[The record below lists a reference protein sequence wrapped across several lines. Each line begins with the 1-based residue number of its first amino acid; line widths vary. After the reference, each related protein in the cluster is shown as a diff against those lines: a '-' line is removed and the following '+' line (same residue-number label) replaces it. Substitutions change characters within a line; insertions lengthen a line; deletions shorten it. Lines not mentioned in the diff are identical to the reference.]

1 LRWVYFDVILSAM
14 QGVRFSLTIL
24 ALGLAACSP
33 TQPMTR
39 QVISPSLPAV
49 AQASLKLSATQKSSI
64 GRKIWQNESGGKVSG
79 LTHWNDGEEFPS
91 MGIGHF
97 IWYPKG
103 FNGRWTETWP
113 EFVRYAR
120 NQRKQVP
127 AVGTLPDCPWPNKAA
142 FQRDFNGAQLNG
154 LRKWLAANI
163 TVQTEFIAYKSRAA
177 LPNVLAAAPPAQRAR
192 IQQNYDKVS
201 TSSNGI
207 YALVDY
213 VNFKGD
219 GTNPRERYADQGW
232 GLMWV
237 LMEMKEVPGG
247 QAAAKEFG
255 QAAKRRLDLRI
266 KNSPSA
272 RGEKRWRA
280 GWHNRCDSYGRPL

>member
-1 LRWVYFDVILSAM
+1 MQATRFILPVLCFMS
-14 QGVRFSLTIL
+14 
-24 ALGLAACSP
+24 ACSADP
-33 TQPMTR
+33 PVRPQAPVVSTAPAAN
-39 QVISPSLPAV
+39 SLRLTNA
-49 AQASLKLSATQKSSI
+49 QKSSI
-64 GRKIWQNESGGKVSG
+64 GRKIWQNESGGKVTG

-113 EFVRYAR
+113 EFVKYAASR
-120 NQRKQVP
+120 GLAAP
-127 AVGTLPDCPWPNKAA
+127 AVGRQADCPWPNKAS
-142 FQRDFNGAQLNG
+142 FMKDFNGPQLTG
-154 LRKWLAANI
+154 LRNWLAANI

-177 LPNVLAAAPPAQRAR
+177 LPKIMKAAPAAERAR
-192 IQQNYDKVS
+192 IKNNYDKVAS
-201 TSSNGI
+201 TPNGI

-219 GTNPRERYADQGW
+219 GTNPSETYAGQGW

-237 LMEMKEVPGG
+237 LKEMRTVGSG
-247 QAAAKEFG
+247 QAAAREFG

-266 KNSPSA
+266 KNSPPA
-272 RGEKRWRA
+272 RGESRWRA
-280 GWHNRCDSYGRPL
+280 GWHNRCDSYGRAL

>member
-1 LRWVYFDVILSAM
+1 MQVTRFILP
-14 QGVRFSLTIL
+14 
-24 ALGLAACSP
+24 ALCLMSACSADP
-33 TQPMTR
+33 PVTTPVPVVAGTQ
-39 QVISPSLPAV
+39 S
-49 AQASLKLSATQKSSI
+49 ASALKLTAAQKASI
-64 GRKIWQNESGGKVSG
+64 GRKIWQNESAGKVSG
-79 LTHWNDGEEFPS
+79 LTAWNDGEEFPS

-113 EFVRYAR
+113 EFVKYATSR
-120 NQRKQVP
+120 GLQVP
-127 AVGTLPDCPWPNKAA
+127 AVGQLADCPWSNKAA
-142 FQRDFNGAQLNG
+142 FQADFNGARLAG

-177 LPNVLAAAPPAQRAR
+177 LPKVMAAAPANQRAR
-192 IQQNYDKVS
+192 IRANYDKVAA
-201 TSSNGI
+201 TPNGI

-219 GTNPRERYADQGW
+219 GTNPREAYAGQGW

-237 LMEMKEVPGG
+237 LMEMKKVSAG
-247 QAAAKEFG
+247 QAAAQEFG

-266 KNSPSA
+266 QNSPSA
-272 RGEKRWRA
+272 RGEGRWRE
-280 GWHNRCDSYGRPL
+280 GWHNRCNSYGRAL